1 MLILTLPFFNKNN
14 ELNKKNMKKENFY
27 VDSNDLWDIYEEIE
41 DILGSK
47 ELAQAMAQA
56 MGNDEL
62 EANLR
67 YIDRMYFANEIFS
80 KYEG

>member
-1 MLILTLPFFNKNN
+1 
-14 ELNKKNMKKENFY
+14 MKKENFY

-67 YIDRMYFANEIFS
+67 FIDRNYFANEIFH

>member
-1 MLILTLPFFNKNN
+1 MATTIKND
-14 ELNKKNMKKENFY
+14 MKKENFY

>member
-1 MLILTLPFFNKNN
+1 
-14 ELNKKNMKKENFY
+14 MKKENFY

>member
-1 MLILTLPFFNKNN
+1 
-14 ELNKKNMKKENFY
+14 MKKENFY

-67 YIDRMYFANEIFS
+67 FIDRNYFANEIFS